1 MDIFS
6 PITVL
11 RGVGEAK
18 ARAFG
23 RLGISTVYDLL
34 FHFPRAYQ
42 NRGAVS
48 TVAEVSMRI
57 RQTGEIAPASLMLT
71 VGNEPTSKMI
81 RRGMTITKL
90 KAYDESGV
98 CEITFFNQGYLKDV
112 FKKGATYR
120 FWCRPTYEYGH
131 LQLNSP
137 AYEPVIPGKQLDAI
151 VPVYPLA
158 RGLSQKVMASY
169 IREALR
175 YANASLPE
183 HIPSQI
189 LIDNKIC
196 SLNYALRNVHFPE
209 NLDALYASR
218 KRFDFDRIFT
228 TGVALAKRTAK
239 RSDSAPPMENTDY
252 SPLCEK
258 LEFELTGAQKRAADE
273 IAADMSG
280 SRQMCRIL
288 CGDVGSGKTAVAA
301 ISAYIAISNGYQCA
315 LMVPTEILAKQHYNE
330 LKSLFDSLG
339 YKTALLVGSLKASEK
354 KKLHQD
360 IAGGSDCPQLIIGT
374 HALLTEAV
382 EFNNL
387 GLIITDEQHRFGVN
401 QRAALSDKSK
411 CAHTLVMSAT
421 PIPRTLS
428 LVYYGDL
435 DRSVLDEMPSG
446 RLKVSTF
453 TVDESYRSRLNG
465 FIEKQAAEGHR
476 TYIVCP
482 AIEEAGDELPDDP
495 DNLYDIDFSFSEN
508 EPPVKING
516 AVEYAARLSEEM
528 PNLKVGYVHGKM
540 KTAEKD
546 AVMADFACGNI
557 DTLVSTTVIEVGVNV
572 PEATLMVVEN
582 AERFGLSQLHQLR
595 GRVGRGKFKSYCILV
610 SDTKNETSRHRL
622 ETMCKTNDG
631 YLIAEEDLKLRG
643 PGDFFQNGGMIR
655 QHGAASIPLTMS
667 GNEELYTAAVN
678 AAKATVDLD
687 PDLSLPQHAA
697 LALITRKMLQ
707 GSENTIS

>member
-6 PITVL
+6 PVTVL

-18 ARAFG
+18 AKALQ
-23 RLGISTVYDLL
+23 RLGIFTVYDLL
-34 FHFPRAYQ
+34 YHFPRAYQ
-42 NRGAVS
+42 NRGAV
-48 TVAEVSMRI
+48 TTIAEVVLRI
-57 RQTGEIAPASLMLT
+57 RQTGEVAPASLMLT
-71 VGNEPTSKMI
+71 VGNEPTTKMI
-81 RRGMTITKL
+81 RKGMVLTKF

-98 CEITFFNQGYLKDV
+98 CEVTFFNQGYLRDV

-137 AYEPVIPGKQLDAI
+137 AYDVCVPGRELDAV

-158 RGLSQKVMASY
+158 RGLSQKLIASF

-175 YANASLPE
+175 YASTSLAE
-183 HIPSQI
+183 HLPSAV
-189 LIDNKIC
+189 LIENNIC
-196 SLNYALRNVHFPE
+196 SLNYALRNIHFPE
-209 NLDALYASR
+209 SVKAIYNAR

-228 TGVALAKRTAK
+228 TSVALARRTVK
-239 RSDSAPPMENTDY
+239 RSESAPPMKNTDF
-252 SPLCEK
+252 SPLTQC
-258 LEFELTGAQKRAADE
+258 LGFELTGAQRRAATE
-273 IAADMSG
+273 IAEDMSR

-301 ISAYIAISNGYQCA
+301 ISAYIALSNGYQCA
-315 LMVPTEILAKQHYNE
+315 LMVPTEILAKQHYGE
-330 LKSLFDSLG
+330 LQPLFEKLG
-339 YKTALLVGSLKASEK
+339 FKTSLLVGSLKASEK
-354 KKLHQD
+354 KKLHLS
-360 IAGGSDCPQLIIGT
+360 IAGGEGCPDLIIGT
-374 HALLTEAV
+374 HALLTDTV
-382 EFNNL
+382 SFNNL

-401 QRAALSDKSK
+401 QRAALNDKSK

-435 DRSVLDEMPSG
+435 DRSVLDEMPAG

-453 TVDESYRSRLNG
+453 TVDESYRQRLNG
-465 FIEKQAAEGHR
+465 FILKQAQEGHR

-482 AIEEAGDELPDDP
+482 AIEESVSSVPDDP
-495 DNLYDIDFSFSEN
+495 DNIYDIDFSFDEN
-508 EPPVKING
+508 EGEPPLKG
-516 AVEYAARLSEEM
+516 AVEYAARLQSEM
-528 PNLKVGYVHGKM
+528 PQLKVGFVHGKM

-546 AVMADFACGNI
+546 AVMSAFAEGSI

-595 GRVGRGKFKSYCILV
+595 GRVGRGKIKSYCILV
-610 SDTKNETSRHRL
+610 SDTKNENSRKRL
-622 ETMCKTNDG
+622 DTMCHTSDG

-643 PGDFFQNGGMIR
+643 PGDFFAEGGIIR
-655 QHGAASIPLTMS
+655 QHGTANMPMADD
-667 GNEELYTAAVN
+667 GNKELYEAAVRT
-678 AAKATVDLD
+678 AKELVDSD
-687 PDLSLPQHAA
+687 PELSKPENSA
-697 LALITRKMLQ
+697 LEFITRKMLQ
-707 GSENTIS
+707 GAENTIS